1 MSPTENKV
9 CLTVSVCVYVSVG
22 GEGLQGDV
30 GVLGKVCRM
39 GKRLV
44 SSGSRGGAICSWRG
58 APQLLGHAVFFVH
71 LPEGRMETGKGF
83 YVGQRRMLQ
92 HTGAGSR
99 EDAGQ
104 QIFVSSRDQRCVCLC
119 MCGRLGLHL
128 KWSEDG
134 KGGISASAEQV
145 MKRSCVSQL

>member
-1 MSPTENKV
+1 MI
-9 CLTVSVCVYVSVG
+9 SVHV
-22 GEGLQGDV
+22 
-30 GVLGKVCRM
+30 
-39 GKRLV
+39 
-44 SSGSRGGAICSWRG
+44 
-58 APQLLGHAVFFVH
+58 
-71 LPEGRMETGKGF
+71 PEGRMETGKGS

-128 KWSEDG
+128 KRSEDG
-134 KGGISASAEQV
+134 KGGIGVSAEQV